1 MNEDRPMLV
10 ARISA
15 EISALTD
22 LSDVCRWLIERQD
35 NPLRLDAGHLPAL
48 GQHSLMRVARP
59 VTAPRAVLCA
69 LWVVQEAERGGCLVA
84 GTLRFVGH
92 PSASEV
98 KLSFDGRA
106 VPTGPGDGAARQ
118 LLELIA
124 ASIGRPRTVAYGEM
138 AS

>member
-22 LSDVCRWLIERQD
+22 LSDVCRWLIECQQ
-35 NPLRLDAGHLPAL
+35 NPLRVDADHLPAL

-59 VTAPRAVLCA
+59 VTAPRAVLCT
-69 LWVVQEAERGGCLVA
+69 LWLVEEADGGGCLVA
-84 GTLRFVGH
+84 GILRFVGH
-92 PSASEV
+92 PTASGV
-98 KLSFDGRA
+98 RLSFEGRT
-106 VPTGPGDGAARQ
+106 VPTGRGDRTAFQ

-124 ASIGRPRTVAYGEM
+124 ASIGRTRTVAYGEM

>member
-1 MNEDRPMLV
+1 MNEDRLMLV

-15 EISALTD
+15 EISAIAD
-22 LSDVCRWLIERQD
+22 LSDVCRWLIECQH

-59 VTAPRAVLCA
+59 VTAPRAVLCT
-69 LWVVQEAERGGCLVA
+69 LWLLEDADGGGCLLA
-84 GTLRFVGH
+84 GVLRFVGH
-92 PSASEV
+92 PTAPEV
-98 KLSFDGRA
+98 RLSFEGRA
-106 VPTGPGDGAARQ
+106 VPAGPGDRTALE

-124 ASIGRPRTVAYGEM
+124 ASIGRLRTVAYGEM